1 MFLLIHVVTEYR
13 EKGKVIGG
21 TKGNKILDYVSG
33 APTKERVIEQAP
45 NVFDY
50 DELTK
55 YGYGV
60 SSASRIIVNLALF
73 FRKTAALA
81 YSMDLSP
88 SEFCPHQIILE
99 TGHSDHGYGW
109 SYIRV

>member
-1 MFLLIHVVTEYR
+1 M
-13 EKGKVIGG
+13 IGG

-33 APTKERVIEQAP
+33 APTKERVIEQVP

-60 SSASRIIVNLALF
+60 SSTTRILRNLGYSLHE
-73 FRKTAALA
+73 KTAAGAVL
-81 YSMDLSP
+81 
-88 SEFCPHQIILE
+88 EFNKPLTC
-99 TGHSDHGYGW
+99 
-109 SYIRV
+109 